1 MRIVWKD
8 TYRASGFKPFKYRGI
23 EIIGHPYGWTTDM
36 PGDNNIYQAK
46 DDAMNAIDVS
56 FGGIGQKGSSK
67 RRKTDYGEIRVIGT
81 KNETA

>member
-1 MRIVWKD
+1 MI
-8 TYRASGFKPFKYRGI
+8 Y
-23 EIIGHPYGWTTDM
+23 GHPYGWTTDR

-56 FGGIGQKGSSK
+56 LGGSGHKGSSK
-67 RRKTDYGEIRVIGT
+67 RRQTEYGEIRIIGK